1 MTALET
7 NPEPHFISP
16 DVLARQLDGFAAE
29 LQQTKDW
36 FQQQMDTQIA
46 QLNSLRQ
53 RLVMPTPAP
62 ALESAAPLCQALA
75 RPPSANTVVIS
86 APDQPGIAPHL
97 EQATLAELNKAL
109 SLAFTEIASRG
120 GMIS

>member
-1 MTALET
+1 MTTFEA
-7 NPEPHFISP
+7 NPQPDFTSP

-36 FQQQMDTQIA
+36 FQQQMDAQIA
-46 QLNSLRQ
+46 QLNSLRE
-53 RLVMPTPAP
+53 RLTGAVAPPA
-62 ALESAAPLCQALA
+62 AAIVPMSRALA
-75 RPPSANTVVIS
+75 MPPSVKSVVIT
-86 APDQPGIAPHL
+86 APDQPGIDPHL
-97 EQATLAELNKAL
+97 EQATLEELNQAL

>member
-53 RLVMPTPAP
+53 RLGAPPVPAP
-62 ALESAAPLCQALA
+62 APAAPLCQVLA
-75 RPPSANTVVIS
+75 MPPSANTVVIS